1 MFNGIVKNTGLIQ
14 RIKKNKKS
22 MSITVQSNIKIEK
35 NMLGSS
41 ISCDGVCLTLT
52 KKKNNFLTFYLSQE
66 TIKRSKFSKARRK
79 KNKYRKSLKVGDEIS
94 GVILKDT

>member
-1 MFNGIVKNTGLIQ
+1 MFNGIVKNTGLIKK
-14 RIKKNKKS
+14 IKKNTKS

-52 KKKNNFLTFYLSQE
+52 KKK
-66 TIKRSKFSKARRK
+66 
-79 KNKYRKSLKVGDEIS
+79 IS
-94 GVILKDT
+94 F